1 MRNNFDDLCIEI
13 EANFNFREVA
23 SVMEFLNWKISIDGE
38 NQLVVPTET
47 QLRYIAHSMLKD
59 VYDMA
64 YNNKSEFI
72 ISGGPFRVEAWYDK
86 DHSKVTML
94 SLEFICDE
102 YTAFSD

>member
-13 EANFNFREVA
+13 EANFDFRKVA
-23 SVMEFLNWKISIDGE
+23 SVMEFLNWKISIEDE
-38 NQLVVPTET
+38 NRLVVPTEAY
-47 QLRYIAHSMLKD
+47 LRYKAHSMLKD

-86 DHSKVTML
+86 DHSKVTIL